1 MMKIALTL
9 AMLAGVSAECPN
21 ACSGHGSC
29 GAYDQCSCYPNWQAA
44 DCSEMTCAFGLA
56 HVDTPKGD
64 LDMSASALSGP
75 TTTLITGSTVYPY
88 GTTEQFPNPVDS
100 TGKVLDNT
108 AHYYMECSNKGICDR
123 KSGECECFDGYE
135 GSFCQRAACPN
146 ACSGHGTCETI
157 AELAEDE
164 FDNIYALWDKDMTM
178 GCSCDPG
185 YSGAD
190 CSSRMCKYGIDP
202 LYVDDESTARVAS
215 STYIVRP
222 GFDGLDGTYAIKFYD
237 VFGDDF
243 ITEPITASST
253 TTCLDVVSA
262 LEALPNTVIPT
273 GSVFCSDFQ
282 GAYNEMLGSYDYEAT
297 PDGGFMMYS
306 LTFTGNPGYLKP
318 IEIDS
323 TLDGVRPTTN
333 TSTAV
338 WSDGMSGEFT
348 DYFATQCEHVY
359 VTITPLDQNGGNEVG
374 GGLAPDLTTTFT
386 ATKMLDGDP
395 TMFDTLNVYGYIDSL
410 TATESKLLKKCLG
423 DSDGD
428 STNNV
433 EVYDWD
439 YGAIKYYSELSDTY
453 LMSGTPHAIK
463 LVKKSPADDYD
474 GGKFA
479 LIWYN
484 PKDDM
489 FYVATKASDVASE
502 YAVFTTDG
510 VAERVYTDSNSDSA
524 YNATETAAVAWF
536 KQFETTL
543 YMSMDTSCES
553 GGSSVE
559 PCLQKGDLIFIADAN
574 WGQERLDAVATG
586 GTNPVAGG
594 GGKTFF
600 GAGRVQAYSAGF
612 ADTADLYTITK
623 IWKAEETVKTSAAV
637 MGLED
642 KFRISVDK
650 SINWDGSIYADPDGD
665 STRNTGYVQIIKF
678 TPATTGTFTYVSQCS
693 NRGLCNGDDAL
704 CECFKGYTN
713 DNCDTQSSLAV

>member
-1 MMKIALTL
+1 M
-9 AMLAGVSAECPN
+9 G
-21 ACSGHGSC
+21 
-29 GAYDQCSCYPNWQAA
+29 
-44 DCSEMTCAFGLA
+44 
-56 HVDTPKGD
+56 
-64 LDMSASALSGP
+64 
-75 TTTLITGSTVYPY
+75 
-88 GTTEQFPNPVDS
+88 
-100 TGKVLDNT
+100 
-108 AHYYMECSNKGICDR
+108 GICDR
-123 KSGECECFDGYE
+123 KSGACECFDGYE
-135 GSFCQRAACPN
+135 GSSCQRASCPN

-185 YSGAD
+185 YGGAD

-202 LYVDDESTARVAS
+202 LYIDDESTARVAS

-222 GFDGLDGTYAIKFYD
+222 GFDGLDGTYAIKFFD

-243 ITEPITASST
+243 ITEPIKASST
-253 TTCLDVVSA
+253 TTCLEVVSA
-262 LEALPNTVIPT
+262 LEALPNTVIPS
-273 GSVFCSDFQ
+273 GSVFCSDYIGQ
-282 GAYNEMLGSYDYEAT
+282 YDEMLGSYAYEAT
-297 PDGGFMMYS
+297 VEGGFHMYS

-359 VTITPLDQNGGNEVG
+359 VTITPMDQNGGNAVG
-374 GGLAPDLTTTFT
+374 TPDLTTTFT
-386 ATKMLDGDP
+386 AANVLAGDP
-395 TMFDTLNVYGYIDSL
+395 TMFDTLNVYGYLDSL

-439 YGAIKYYSELSDTY
+439 YGAIKYWSELSDTY

-463 LVKKSPADDYD
+463 LVKKSPDDDYD

-479 LIWYN
+479 LVWYN

-574 WGQERLDAVATG
+574 WGQTDLKANSDVQGGGEVEFFGG
-586 GTNPVAGG
+586 GT
-594 GGKTFF
+594 
-600 GAGRVQAYSAGF
+600 VQKYAAGF

-623 IWKAEETVKTSAAV
+623 IWKAEETRTTDASAYTVGGPIAA
-637 MGLED
+637 MED
-642 KFRISVDK
+642 KFRITVDK

-665 STRNTGYVQIIKF
+665 GTTNTGYVQIIKF

-704 CECFKGYTN
+704 CECFKGYTG

>member
-1 MMKIALTL
+1 MGGCACD
-9 AMLAGVSAECPN
+9 AG
-21 ACSGHGSC
+21 
-29 GAYDQCSCYPNWQAA
+29 Y
-44 DCSEMTCAFGLA
+44 T
-56 HVDTPKGD
+56 
-64 LDMSASALSGP
+64 
-75 TTTLITGSTVYPY
+75 
-88 GTTEQFPNPVDS
+88 
-100 TGKVLDNT
+100 
-108 AHYYMECSNKGICDR
+108 
-123 KSGECECFDGYE
+123 
-135 GSFCQRAACPN
+135 
-146 ACSGHGTCETI
+146 
-157 AELAEDE
+157 
-164 FDNIYALWDKDMTM
+164 
-178 GCSCDPG
+178 
-185 YSGAD
+185 GAD
-190 CSSRMCKYGIDP
+190 CSSRACKYGIDP
-202 LYVDDESTARVAS
+202 LYIDDESTARVAS

-222 GFDGLDGTYAIKFYD
+222 GFDGLDGTYAIKFFD

-243 ITEPITASST
+243 ITEPIKASST
-253 TTCLDVVSA
+253 TTCLEVVSA
-262 LEALPNTVIPT
+262 LEALPNTVIPS
-273 GSVFCSDFQ
+273 GSVFCSDYIGQ
-282 GAYNEMLGSYDYEAT
+282 YDEMLGSYAYEAT
-297 PDGGFMMYS
+297 VEGGFHMYS

-359 VTITPLDQNGGNEVG
+359 VTITPMDQKGANAVG
-374 GGLAPDLTTTFT
+374 APILGTGDDDATDTTFT
-386 ATKMLDGDP
+386 SADILAGEP

-439 YGAIKYYSELSDTY
+439 YGAIKYWSELQDTY

-510 VAERVYTDSNSDSA
+510 VAERVYTDANGDSA

-536 KQFETTL
+536 KQFENTL
-543 YMSMDTSCES
+543 YLSMDASCES

-574 WGQERLDAVATG
+574 WGQTQITTSTSVRGSAGTKDFFGG
-586 GTNPVAGG
+586 GT
-594 GGKTFF
+594 
-600 GAGRVQAYSAGF
+600 VQSYAAGF

-623 IWKAEETVKTSAAV
+623 IWKAEETVSTDYTPQIAA
-637 MGLED
+637 MED
-642 KFRISVDK
+642 KFRITVDK

-665 STRNTGYVQIIKF
+665 GTSNTGYVQVIKF

-693 NRGLCNGDDAL
+693 NRGLCNTDDAL

>member
-1 MMKIALTL
+1 M
-9 AMLAGVSAECPN
+9 G
-21 ACSGHGSC
+21 
-29 GAYDQCSCYPNWQAA
+29 
-44 DCSEMTCAFGLA
+44 
-56 HVDTPKGD
+56 
-64 LDMSASALSGP
+64 
-75 TTTLITGSTVYPY
+75 
-88 GTTEQFPNPVDS
+88 
-100 TGKVLDNT
+100 

-185 YSGAD
+185 YGGAD

-202 LYVDDESTARVAS
+202 LYIDDESTARVAS
-215 STYIVRP
+215 
-222 GFDGLDGTYAIKFYD
+222 
-237 VFGDDF
+237 
-243 ITEPITASST
+243 
-253 TTCLDVVSA
+253 TTCLEVVSA
-262 LEALPNTVIPT
+262 LEALPNTVIPS
-273 GSVFCSDFQ
+273 GSVFCSDYIGQ
-282 GAYNEMLGSYDYEAT
+282 YDEILGSYAYEAT
-297 PDGGFMMYS
+297 VEGGFHMYS

-359 VTITPLDQNGGNEVG
+359 VTITPMDQKGANAVDTPG
-374 GGLAPDLTTTFT
+374 LTTSLVDS
-386 ATKMLDGDP
+386 AAIDAGDP
-395 TMFDTLNVYGYIDSL
+395 TMFDTLNVDGYPDSL

-439 YGAIKYYSELSDTY
+439 YGAIKYWSELQDTY

-510 VAERVYTDSNSDSA
+510 VAERVYTDANGNSA
-524 YNATETAAVAWF
+524 YNATETDAVAWF
-536 KQFETTL
+536 KQFENTL
-543 YMSMDTSCES
+543 YLSMDASCES

-574 WGQERLDAVATG
+574 WGQERLQADATVRGSA
-586 GTNPVAGG
+586 GTKDFFG
-594 GGKTFF
+594 GGK
-600 GAGRVQAYSAGF
+600 VQSYHLGF

-623 IWKAEETVKTSAAV
+623 IWKAEETVSTDYTPQIAA
-637 MGLED
+637 MED
-642 KFRISVDK
+642 KFRITVDK
-650 SINWDGSIYADPDGD
+650 SS
-665 STRNTGYVQIIKF
+665 
-678 TPATTGTFTYVSQCS
+678 
-693 NRGLCNGDDAL
+693 
-704 CECFKGYTN
+704 
-713 DNCDTQSSLAV
+713 

>member
-1 MMKIALTL
+1 
-9 AMLAGVSAECPN
+9 
-21 ACSGHGSC
+21 
-29 GAYDQCSCYPNWQAA
+29 
-44 DCSEMTCAFGLA
+44 
-56 HVDTPKGD
+56 
-64 LDMSASALSGP
+64 
-75 TTTLITGSTVYPY
+75 
-88 GTTEQFPNPVDS
+88 
-100 TGKVLDNT
+100 
-108 AHYYMECSNKGICDR
+108 
-123 KSGECECFDGYE
+123 
-135 GSFCQRAACPN
+135 
-146 ACSGHGTCETI
+146 
-157 AELAEDE
+157 
-164 FDNIYALWDKDMTM
+164 
-178 GCSCDPG
+178 
-185 YSGAD
+185 
-190 CSSRMCKYGIDP
+190 
-202 LYVDDESTARVAS
+202 
-215 STYIVRP
+215 
-222 GFDGLDGTYAIKFYD
+222 
-237 VFGDDF
+237 
-243 ITEPITASST
+243 
-253 TTCLDVVSA
+253 
-262 LEALPNTVIPT
+262 
-273 GSVFCSDFQ
+273 
-282 GAYNEMLGSYDYEAT
+282 
-297 PDGGFMMYS
+297 MYS

-359 VTITPLDQNGGNEVG
+359 VTITPMDQKGGNAVG
-374 GGLAPDLTTTFT
+374 SPDLTTTFT
-386 ATKMLDGDP
+386 AANVLAGDP

-479 LIWYN
+479 LVWYN

-489 FYVATKASDVASE
+489 FYIATKASDVASE

-574 WGQERLDAVATG
+574 WGKADLKANADVQ
-586 GTNPVAGG
+586 GG
-594 GGKTFF
+594 GLVEFF
-600 GAGRVQAYSAGF
+600 GGGSVQAYSAGF

-623 IWKAEETVKTSAAV
+623 IWKAEETVKTDYTPQIAA
-637 MGLED
+637 MED
-642 KFRISVDK
+642 KFRITVDK

-665 STRNTGYVQIIKF
+665 GTSNTGYVQIIKF

>member
-1 MMKIALTL
+1 MKSFALAL
-9 AMLAGVSAECPN
+9 AMLAGANAECPN
-21 ACSGHGSC
+21 ACSGHGTC
-29 GAYDQCSCYPNWQAA
+29 GSYDMCECYPNWEAT
-44 DCSEMTCAFGLA
+44 DCSEMTCPFGLA
-56 HVDTPKGD
+56 HVDSPKGD
-64 LDMSASALSGP
+64 LDMSASSLTGP
-75 TTTLITGSTVYPY
+75 LTTVLKGSQVYPY
-88 GTTEQFPNPVDS
+88 GTTEQFPNMITS
-100 TGKVLDNT
+100 AGTELTETG
-108 AHYYMECSNKGICDR
+108 HYYMECSNKGICDR

-135 GSFCQRAACPN
+135 GSSCQRASCPN
-146 ACSGHGTCETI
+146 DCSGHGTCETI

-185 YSGAD
+185 YGGAD

-202 LYVDDESTARVAS
+202 LYIDDESTARVAS

-222 GFDGLDGTYAIKFYD
+222 GFDGLDGTYAIKFFD

-243 ITEPITASST
+243 ITEPIKASST
-253 TTCLDVVSA
+253 TTCLEVVSA
-262 LEALPNTVIPT
+262 LEALPNTVIPS
-273 GSVFCSDFQ
+273 GSVFCSDYIGQ
-282 GAYNEMLGSYDYEAT
+282 YDEMLGSYAYEAT
-297 PDGGFMMYS
+297 VEGGFHMYS

-359 VTITPLDQNGGNEVG
+359 VTITPMDQKGGNAVG
-374 GGLAPDLTTTFT
+374 SPDLTTTFT
-386 ATKMLDGDP
+386 AANVLAGDP

-439 YGAIKYYSELSDTY
+439 YGAIKYWSELSDTY

-479 LIWYN
+479 LVWYN

-489 FYVATKASDVASE
+489 FYIATKASDVASE

-574 WGQERLDAVATG
+574 WGKADLKANADVQ
-586 GTNPVAGG
+586 GG
-594 GGKTFF
+594 GLVEFF
-600 GAGRVQAYSAGF
+600 GGGSVQAYSAGF

-623 IWKAEETVKTSAAV
+623 IWKAEETVKTDYTPQIAA
-637 MGLED
+637 MED
-642 KFRISVDK
+642 KFRITVDK

-665 STRNTGYVQIIKF
+665 GTSNTGYVQIIKF

>member
-64 LDMSASALSGP
+64 LDMSASALSSP
-75 TTTLITGSTVYPY
+75 TTTVLKGSTVYPY
-88 GTTEQFPNPVDS
+88 GTTEQYPQMTDS
-100 TGKVLDNT
+100 SGKGLKNT

-185 YSGAD
+185 YGGAD

-202 LYVDDESTARVAS
+202 LYIDDESTARVAS

-222 GFDGLDGTYAIKFYD
+222 GFDGLDGTYAIKFFD

-243 ITEPITASST
+243 ITEPIKASST
-253 TTCLDVVSA
+253 TTCLEVVSA
-262 LEALPNTVIPT
+262 LEALPNTVIPS
-273 GSVFCSDFQ
+273 GSVFCSDYIGQ
-282 GAYNEMLGSYDYEAT
+282 YDEMLGSYAYEAT
-297 PDGGFMMYS
+297 VEGGFHMYS

-359 VTITPLDQNGGNEVG
+359 VTITPMDQKGGNAVG
-374 GGLAPDLTTTFT
+374 SPDLTTTFT
-386 ATKMLDGDP
+386 AANVLAGDP

-439 YGAIKYYSELSDTY
+439 YGAIKYWSELSDTY

-479 LIWYN
+479 LVWYN

-489 FYVATKASDVASE
+489 FYIATKASDVASE

-574 WGQERLDAVATG
+574 WGKADLKANADVQ
-586 GTNPVAGG
+586 GG
-594 GGKTFF
+594 GLVEFF
-600 GAGRVQAYSAGF
+600 GGGSVQAYSAGF

-623 IWKAEETVKTSAAV
+623 IWKAEETVKTDYTPQIAA
-637 MGLED
+637 MED
-642 KFRISVDK
+642 KFRITVDK

-665 STRNTGYVQIIKF
+665 GTSNTGYVQIIKF